1 MQKLDKFFEKVY
13 TNATGKKDVIYLF
26 KEYMEMKKKNYI
38 KNILVVATLGIAIL
52 FFINISLA
60 ANTAKVNVETA
71 NLRESADSNSKILEQ
86 LSLNE
91 EVEILE
97 KTGDWYKVEARNI
110 TGFLR
115 QDLLTVNGEVTEDN
129 NTETTTTETTNTE
142 GEQTTNQ
149 NQDANTTD
157 TEENKENV
165 KKVTEN
171 TKLKIVPSI
180 NATDIIEVKQDEQ
193 VTIIETMNDWVCIQV
208 GTTKGWIRG
217 DKLKSVE
224 EKTEEPTKT
233 NPEENKPVAET
244 VIKTAYVSETTVNL
258 RKEANTTSEVVAKL
272 SLNTKVDVYSEENGW
287 SKVKANDKEGYV
299 STSLLSNKK
308 KEVETTSRGA
318 TTPRK
323 KETETKKEET
333 NTPTAPVSGKGST
346 VVETAKKYIGYP
358 YVYGASG
365 PSSFDCS
372 GFTSY
377 VFKLHG
383 VTLSRTAKGQ
393 YKNGTAVSRSNLQ
406 PGDLIM
412 FGPSAS
418 GINHVGIYIGGGQ
431 IVHAANKTR
440 GVTIDTINSGYYNKN
455 YVGARRVI

>member
-1 MQKLDKFFEKVY
+1 
-13 TNATGKKDVIYLF
+13 
-26 KEYMEMKKKNYI
+26 MKKKNYI
-38 KNILVVATLGIAIL
+38 KNILLVTALGISIL

-71 NLRESADSNSKILEQ
+71 NLRETADSNSTILEQ

-115 QDLLTVNGEVTEDN
+115 QDLLTVNEEVEQTSNTEANTEEVN
-129 NTETTTTETTNTE
+129 NQEETNVESEQETANQTQEETTTDTNEET
-142 GEQTTNQ
+142 
-149 NQDANTTD
+149 
-157 TEENKENV
+157 
-165 KKVTEN
+165 KKVAET
-171 TKLKIVPSI
+171 TKLKIVPAI
-180 NATDIIEVKQDEQ
+180 NATDIIEVKQDET
-193 VTIIETMNDWVCIQV
+193 VKVIETMNDWVCIQT
-208 GTTKGWIRG
+208 GTTKGWIRS
-217 DKLKSVE
+217 DKLKSAE
-224 EKTEEPTKT
+224 EKTTE
-233 NPEENKPVAET
+233 PVAENEENTPVEET
-244 VIKTAYVSETTVNL
+244 VLKTLYVTETTVNV
-258 RKEANTTSEVVAKL
+258 RKEPNTDSEVVTKL
-272 SLNTKVDVYSEENGW
+272 NLNTQVDVYSEENEW
-287 SKVKANDKEGYV
+287 SKVKVNDQEGYIL
-299 STSLLSNKK
+299 TSLLSDKK
-308 KEVETTSRGA
+308 KEVETT
-318 TTPRK
+318 
-323 KETETKKEET
+323 
-333 NTPTAPVSGKGST
+333 PTAPASGKGAT

-365 PSSFDCS
+365 PNSFDCS

-383 VTLSRTAKGQ
+383 VTLNRTAKGQ
-393 YKNGTAVSRSNLQ
+393 YSNGTAVSRSDLQ

-431 IVHAANKTR
+431 IVHAANKSR
-440 GVTIDTINSGYYNKN
+440 GVTTDTINSGYYNKN

>member
-1 MQKLDKFFEKVY
+1 
-13 TNATGKKDVIYLF
+13 
-26 KEYMEMKKKNYI
+26 MKKKNYI
-38 KNILVVATLGIAIL
+38 KNILLVTALGISIL

-71 NLRESADSNSKILEQ
+71 NLRETADSNSKILEQ

-115 QDLLTVNGEVTEDN
+115 QDLLTVNEEVEQTN
-129 NTETTTTETTNTE
+129 NTEANTE
-142 GEQTTNQ
+142 EVNNQEETNVESEQETANQ
-149 NQDANTTD
+149 TQEETKTD
-157 TEENKENV
+157 TNEET
-165 KKVTEN
+165 KKVAET
-171 TKLKIVPSI
+171 TKLKIVPAI
-180 NATDIIEVKQDEQ
+180 NATDIIEVKQDET
-193 VTIIETMNDWVCIQV
+193 VTVIETMNDWVCIQT
-208 GTTKGWIRG
+208 GTTKGWIRS
-217 DKLKSVE
+217 DKLKSAE
-224 EKTEEPTKT
+224 EKTTEPVVE
-233 NPEENKPVAET
+233 NEENTPVEET
-244 VIKTAYVSETTVNL
+244 VLKTLYVTETTVNV
-258 RKEANTTSEVVAKL
+258 RKEPNTTSEVVTKL
-272 SLNTKVDVYSEENGW
+272 NLNTQVDVYSEENEW
-287 SKVKANDKEGYV
+287 SKVKVNDQEGYIL
-299 STSLLSNKK
+299 TSLLSDKK
-308 KEVETTSRGA
+308 KEVETTSRSA
-318 TTPRK
+318 TTTRK
-323 KETETKKEET
+323 KTTETKKEEET
-333 NTPTAPVSGKGST
+333 TPTAPASGKGAT

-383 VTLSRTAKGQ
+383 VTLNRTAKGQ
-393 YKNGTAVSRSNLQ
+393 YSNGTAVSRSDLQ

-431 IVHAANKTR
+431 IVHAANKSR
-440 GVTIDTINSGYYNKN
+440 GVTTDTINSGYYNKN

>member
-1 MQKLDKFFEKVY
+1 
-13 TNATGKKDVIYLF
+13 
-26 KEYMEMKKKNYI
+26 MKKKNYI
-38 KNILVVATLGIAIL
+38 KNILLVTALGISIL

-71 NLRESADSNSKILEQ
+71 NLRETADSNSTILEQ
-86 LSLNE
+86 LNLNE

-97 KTGDWYKVEARNI
+97 ESGDWYKVEARNI

-115 QDLLTVNGEVTEDN
+115 KDLLTVNEEVEQTN
-129 NTETTTTETTNTE
+129 NTESNTEEVNNQEETNAESNQETTN
-142 GEQTTNQ
+142 QTQEET
-149 NQDANTTD
+149 TTD
-157 TEENKENV
+157 TNEET
-165 KKVTEN
+165 KKVAET
-171 TKLKIVPSI
+171 TKLKIVPAI
-180 NATDIIEVKQDEQ
+180 NATDIIEVKQDET
-193 VTIIETMNDWVCIQV
+193 VTVIETMNDWVCIQT
-208 GTTKGWIRG
+208 GTTKGWIRS
-217 DKLKSVE
+217 DKLKSAE
-224 EKTEEPTKT
+224 EETTE
-233 NPEENKPVAET
+233 PVAENEENTPVEET
-244 VIKTAYVSETTVNL
+244 VLKTLYVAETTVNV
-258 RKEANTTSEVVAKL
+258 RKEPNTTSEVVTKL
-272 SLNTKVDVYSEENGW
+272 NLNTKVDVYSEENEW
-287 SKVKANDKEGYV
+287 SKVKVNNQEGYIL
-299 STSLLSNKK
+299 TSLLSDKK
-308 KEVETTSRGA
+308 KEETTSRSA

-323 KETETKKEET
+323 ETTESKEET
-333 NTPTAPVSGKGST
+333 KTPTAPSTGKGST

-383 VTLSRTAKGQ
+383 VTLNRTAKGQ
-393 YKNGTAVSRSNLQ
+393 YSNGTAVSRSDLQ

-431 IVHAANKTR
+431 IVHAANKSR
-440 GVTIDTINSGYYNKN
+440 GVTTDTINSGYYNKN